1 LIKKNLQ
8 MNKLFLLIP
17 LSLLLATAGCRL
29 PGNSCID
36 PAKINEQ
43 AICTMQYDP
52 VCGCDNKTYSNPCH
66 AEKAGVTSY
75 VKGACPEKN

>member
-1 LIKKNLQ
+1 
-8 MNKLFLLIP
+8 MNKQFLLIP
-17 LSLLLATAGCRL
+17 LMLLLAAASCRQ

-75 VKGACPEKN
+75 VKGTCPEKN